1 VGWYGPDVFN
11 VMDYGASPSA
21 SAATNTAAI
30 QAAINA
36 AGQRGEVSIPQG
48 VYEID
53 DELTATM
60 SSDGSMVSVK
70 GAGFAVTNLKQ
81 VTTGKSVFNITE
93 TARSGCFEISYI
105 RLSTGVSGL
114 SDTAAVKVTNTSTS
128 GQNNSHDNY
137 ISRDVAI
144 VGLPGATGY
153 FKYGFELTGIWYSHF
168 HNVHYIGNNAGGGTG
183 WALRSYW
190 LAQTTVLLNRP
201 YKILSVGSNSDWSSI
216 GGPSSATVGATFA
229 ANSDAAIPSSGG
241 TASLSDM
248 YTVVA
253 QLFDCSNNLASAFVH
268 VYDHVEGLV
277 IVGAQCNGCDYGI
290 ITDEKI
296 VQLSMLGCYIDVG
309 VGNVVATGGSS
320 SVDQGAFHGNN
331 FYLAT
336 NIEGNAAKAING
348 NFVRCQFVGNNFI
361 GANKN
366 EGGGR
371 IGLNLTSSS
380 SVTVVDNTFHQFTG
394 KWVKCDSAC
403 SDITIRNNVRSD
415 TAPATTPYELAGNSN
430 SRPPIVVSQAA
441 GACVRVV
448 KNADQSIPT
457 NSWTAVTFQS
467 ESYDDFG
474 MWSSANS
481 ERLTVPYGVSRVR
494 LTANIA
500 FESNSSGYRYIAIER
515 NNGERVASQLQVA
528 TLNSQIN
535 LCSSPINV
543 SENDYFIVYAEQ
555 NTGGNL
561 NVLVSSETSFGM
573 EVIA

>member
-1 VGWYGPDVFN
+1 
-11 VMDYGASPSA
+11 
-21 SAATNTAAI
+21 
-30 QAAINA
+30 
-36 AGQRGEVSIPQG
+36 
-48 VYEID
+48 
-53 DELTATM
+53 M

-114 SDTAAVKVTNTSTS
+114 SDAAAVKVTNTSTS

-190 LAQTTVLLNRP
+190 LAQTSVLINRP

-216 GGPSSATVGATFA
+216 GGPSSATVGATFT

-248 YTVVA
+248 YSVVV

-277 IVGAQCNGCDYGI
+277 IIGAQCNGCDYGI

-309 VGNVVATGGSS
+309 VGCIVATGASSNIEQGSI
-320 SVDQGAFHGNN
+320 HGNN
-331 FYLAT
+331 FYLKT
-336 NIEGNAAKAING
+336 LDVPGNGVKAIDG
-348 NFVRCQFVGNNFI
+348 NFTRCQFVGNNFI
-361 GANKN
+361 GNSN
-366 EGGGR
+366 SEGGGR
-371 IGLNLTSSS
+371 IGFNLVSSAAI
-380 SVTVVDNTFHQFTG
+380 TVVDNTFHQFTG

-415 TAPATTPYELAGNSN
+415 TAPATTPYELAANTN

-441 GACVRVV
+441 GACVLVS
-448 KNADQSIPT
+448 KDANQSIPT
-457 NSWTAVTFQS
+457 NTWTAVTFQTQN
-467 ESYDDFG
+467 YDDFG

-481 ERLTVPYGVSRVR
+481 TRLTVPYGVSRVR

-500 FESNSSGYRYIAIER
+500 FESNSSGYRYVAIER
-515 NNGERVASQLQVA
+515 NNGSRVASQLQVA
-528 TLNSQIN
+528 NLNSQIN
-535 LCSSPINV
+535 MCSAPINV
-543 SENDYFIVYAEQ
+543 SENDYFVLNVEQ

-561 NVLVSSETSFGM
+561 DVLVSSETSFAM